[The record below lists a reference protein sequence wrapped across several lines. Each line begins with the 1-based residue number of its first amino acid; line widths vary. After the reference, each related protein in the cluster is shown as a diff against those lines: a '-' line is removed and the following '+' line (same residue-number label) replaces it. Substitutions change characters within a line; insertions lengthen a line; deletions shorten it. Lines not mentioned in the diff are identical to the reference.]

1 MGLSIGTHHRRYQ
14 YTPWAKEAVCPFQ
27 ELEEFPGGLG
37 VKGSALSLLWLSFD
51 PWLQNFHMLCV
62 WPEKKNKGWRER
74 RSKVSLTPCGQEE
87 KWMEAFR
94 RMVNLIKSQYS
105 HANQQ
110 LPSWLNSLGTR
121 MSVHTIRLFQNP
133 QSSNSPKLEA
143 TQIYQN
149 HPAG

>member
-62 WPEKKNKGWRER
+62 WPEKKIKVGESAGP
-74 RSKVSLTPCGQEE
+74 RSPL
-87 KWMEAFR
+87 W
-94 RMVNLIKSQYS
+94 
-105 HANQQ
+105 
-110 LPSWLNSLGTR
+110 
-121 MSVHTIRLFQNP
+121 
-133 QSSNSPKLEA
+133 
-143 TQIYQN
+143 
-149 HPAG
+149 AGGEMDGSI